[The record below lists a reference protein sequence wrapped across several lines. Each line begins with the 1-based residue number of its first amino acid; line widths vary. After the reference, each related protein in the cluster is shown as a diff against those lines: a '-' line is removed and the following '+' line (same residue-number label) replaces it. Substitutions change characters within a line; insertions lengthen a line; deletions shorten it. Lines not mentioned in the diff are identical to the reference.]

1 LKAGQAEKILKARKD
16 PAFAKVLSVKELN
29 AQQSASRLAL
39 RRAVRVVEARLEE
52 LDESIAG
59 LKRKSSS
66 QDSRRRPST

>member
-16 PAFAKVLSVKELN
+16 PAFARVLSVKELN
-29 AQQSASRLAL
+29 AQQSASQLGL
-39 RRAVRVVEARLEE
+39 RRAVKVVEARLEE

-59 LKRKSSS
+59 LKRKSSN